1 MNTVQ
6 IAQTLDRDIP
16 LDEAVF
22 IAITGLNNIKIGS
35 KLTGLDRLQCAII
48 LLQREVDKIEKEYQ
62 EFGG

>member
-1 MNTVQ
+1 MNKAQ

-22 IAITGLNNIKIGS
+22 IAITGLNNIKLGS
-35 KLTGLDRLQCAII
+35 KLTGLDRLKGAII
-48 LLQREVDKIEKEYQ
+48 LLQREVDNIEKEYQ

>member
-1 MNTVQ
+1 MNKVQ

-35 KLTGLDRLQCAII
+35 KITGLDRLKGAII